1 MSKLS
6 NSEQTSGNIQTEVF
20 TSKDNGYQSKKFF
33 FTYHLEED
41 EQFEQ
46 VFERL
51 EQLKNL
57 CDKFVWGEEYG
68 KSGSTRHIQGAIIL
82 KTKMRWKTIESNF
95 FGKATYGTKLKNWG
109 ASLIYCTKECN
120 TIHTNCN
127 VPKPLKTLA
136 CETKMYQYQTSI
148 CNILKEEPDDRSIY
162 WYYGE
167 GEIGKTTFCKY
178 INRNFNGVVVLG
190 GKSADMKNGIIEY
203 KKTNGTLPEIILI
216 NLPRSFDTSYLS
228 YTGIEEVKDM
238 FFYSGKYE
246 GGMIDGNC
254 PHLFVFSNE
263 RPNVSKMSKDRW
275 KIKEILKI
283 KNNFYAKSESYLG

>member
-33 FTYHLEED
+33 FTYHLEQD

-46 VFERL
+46 IFTRL
-51 EQLKNL
+51 EPLKEL

-68 KSGSTRHIQGAIIL
+68 KSGNTRHIQGAIIL
-82 KTKMRWKTIESNF
+82 KCKMRWKTIETNF
-95 FGKATYGTKLKNWG
+95 FGKATYGTKLKNWQ

-120 TIHTNCN
+120 TIHTNAN
-127 VPKPLKTLA
+127 IPKPLKTLA
-136 CETKMYQYQTSI
+136 CEKHMYNYQI
-148 CNILKEEPDDRSIY
+148 NLCKILETEPDDRTIF
-162 WYYGE
+162 WYCGKNGGE
-167 GEIGKTTFCKY
+167 GKTTFCKY
-178 INRNFNGVVVLG
+178 IYRNFKNVIILG

-203 KKTNGTLPEIILI
+203 QKCNGILPEIILI
-216 NLPRSFDTSYLS
+216 NLPRSFNSDYLS

-246 GGMIDGNC
+246 GGMVDGNS
-254 PHLFVFSNE
+254 PHLIIFSNE
-263 RPNVSKMSKDRW
+263 LPDTSKMTKTRW
-275 KIKEILKI
+275 NIKEII
-283 KNNFYAKSESYLG
+283 PVKNNFYAKTSEG